1 MSYEIGDYI
10 TATLPSVANGEGNS
24 LHIIGTIVEIEEDGK
39 IILNSGAVIYPGH
52 ASITVHGDNVTSI
65 FVDNEAKRRE
75 AMRQHPAGK
84 GLNHK
89 F

>member
-1 MSYEIGDYI
+1 MSYKIGDYI
-10 TATLPSVANGEGNS
+10 TATLPSVVNGEGNN
-24 LHIIGTIVEIEEDGK
+24 LHIIGTIVEIEADGK
-39 IILNSGAVIYPGH
+39 IILNSGAVIYPEH
-52 ASITVHGDNVTSI
+52 AEITVHGDNVTSI
-65 FVDNEAKRRE
+65 FVSDEAKRRE